1 MEGGAIQVVL
11 EGVSSR
17 FAAEPALGVLEAK
30 PGVSRP
36 AIGPSFKDVEGD
48 HGARRFAMR
57 RVLLCICLFRN

>member
-36 AIGPSFKDVEGD
+36 TVDPSFEDVEGD
-48 HGARRFAMR
+48 RGGETLRDA
-57 RVLLCICLFRN
+57 

>member
-11 EGVSSR
+11 KGISSR

-36 AIGPSFKDVEGD
+36 TIGPSFKDVEGD
-48 HGARRFAMR
+48 RWGETFCDA
-57 RVLLCICLFRN
+57 